1 MAAIKTQGTDLYTID
16 PDTGTLLDVGCITS
30 ISGIDTSIEQVE
42 TTCLNDNARSY
53 IAGLGTPGTA
63 TFGIQTD
70 PQNPNHIRLLELKN
84 AGTTLQWAI
93 GWSDGEAPPTVGPI
107 DSNGDYDFVL
117 PPTRS
122 WLTFEGYMNSYPF
135 EFALN
140 SVVTSNIGIQVSGD
154 PVLVPKSS
162 S

>member
-1 MAAIKTQGTDLYTID
+1 MSLRTQGTDLYAID
-16 PDTGTLLDVGCITS
+16 PDDGTILDVGCITS
-30 ISGIDTSIEQVE
+30 ISGVDTSIEQVE
-42 TTCLNDNARSY
+42 TTCLNDNARTY

-70 PQNPNHIRLLELKN
+70 PQNPVHVRLLELKN
-84 AGTTLQWAI
+84 AGTTMQWAI
-93 GWSDGEAPPTVGPI
+93 GWSDGETAPTVGV
-107 DSNGDYDFVL
+107 DNDFDL
-117 PPTRS
+117 PATRS

-154 PVLVPKSS
+154 PVLVPKSE
-162 S
+162 

>member
-1 MAAIKTQGTDLYTID
+1 MAAIKTQGTDLFTID

-84 AGTTLQWAI
+84 AGTTLQWAV
-93 GWSDGEAPPTVGPI
+93 GWSDGEAPPTVGT

>member
-1 MAAIKTQGTDLYTID
+1 MAAVKSQGTDLFAID
-16 PDTGTLLDVGCITS
+16 PEDGTILDVGCITS

-42 TTCLNDNARSY
+42 TTCLNDSARSY

-70 PQNPNHIRLLELKN
+70 PQDPVHVRLLELKN
-84 AGTTLQWAI
+84 AGATLQWAI
-93 GWSDGEAPPTVGPI
+93 GWSDGEDDPTVGV
-107 DSNGDYDFVL
+107 DDDFDL
-117 PPTRS
+117 PATRS

-140 SVVTSNIGIQVSGD
+140 AVVTSNIGIQVSGD
-154 PVLVPKSS
+154 PVLVPKSE
-162 S
+162 

>member
-1 MAAIKTQGTDLYTID
+1 MAAIKTQGTDLYAID
-16 PDTGTLLDVGCITS
+16 PDDGTILDVGCITS
-30 ISGIDTSIEQVE
+30 ISGVDTSIEQVE
-42 TTCLNDNARSY
+42 TTCLNDDARTY

-70 PQNPNHIRLLELKN
+70 PQDPVHVRLLELKN

-93 GWSDGEAPPTVGPI
+93 GWSDGEAEPTVGV
-107 DSNGDYDFVL
+107 DGDFDL
-117 PPTRS
+117 PATRS

-140 SVVTSNIGIQVSGD
+140 AVVTSNIGIQVSGD
-154 PVLVPKSS
+154 PVLVPKSE
-162 S
+162 

>member
-1 MAAIKTQGTDLYTID
+1 MSLRTQGTDLYTID
-16 PDTGTLLDVGCITS
+16 PDDGTIIDVGCITS
-30 ISGIDTSIEQVE
+30 ISGVDTSIEQVE
-42 TTCLNDNARSY
+42 TTCLNDDARTY

-70 PQNPNHIRLLELKN
+70 PKNPVHVRLLELKN

-93 GWSDGEAPPTVGPI
+93 GWSDGETAPTVGA
-107 DSNGDYDFVL
+107 DGDFDL
-117 PPTRS
+117 PATRS

-140 SVVTSNIGIQVSGD
+140 AVVTSNIGIQVSGD
-154 PVLVPKSS
+154 PVLVPKSA
-162 S
+162 

>member
-1 MAAIKTQGTDLYTID
+1 MAAIKTQGTDLYAID
-16 PDTGTLLDVGCITS
+16 PDDGTIIDVGCITS
-30 ISGIDTSIEQVE
+30 ISGVDTSIEQVE
-42 TTCLNDNARSY
+42 TTCLNDDARTY

-70 PQNPNHIRLLELKN
+70 PQDPVHVRLLELKN

-93 GWSDGEAPPTVGPI
+93 GWSDGETAPTVGV
-107 DSNGDYDFVL
+107 DGDFDF
-117 PPTRS
+117 PATRS

-140 SVVTSNIGIQVSGD
+140 AVVTSNIGIQVSGD
-154 PVLVPKSS
+154 PVLVPKSE
-162 S
+162 

>member
-1 MAAIKTQGTDLYTID
+1 MAAVKSQGTDLYAID
-16 PDTGTLLDVGCITS
+16 PDNDEVIDVGCITS

-42 TTCLNDNARSY
+42 TTCLNDTSRSY

-70 PQNPNHIRLLELKN
+70 PQDPVHVRLLELKN

-93 GWSDGEAPPTVGPI
+93 GWSDGTEPPTV
-107 DSNGDYDFVL
+107 DALDGDFEL
-117 PPTRS
+117 PASRS

-154 PVLVPKSS
+154 PVLVPKSE
-162 S
+162 

>member
-1 MAAIKTQGTDLYTID
+1 MSLRTQGTDLYAID
-16 PDTGTLLDVGCITS
+16 PDDGTILDVGCITS
-30 ISGIDTSIEQVE
+30 ISGVDTSIEQVE
-42 TTCLNDNARSY
+42 TTCLNDNARTY

-70 PQNPNHIRLLELKN
+70 PQNPVHVRLLELKN

-93 GWSDGEAPPTVGPI
+93 GWSDGEDAPTVGV
-107 DSNGDYDFVL
+107 DDDFDL
-117 PPTRS
+117 PATRS

-140 SVVTSNIGIQVSGD
+140 SVATSNIGIQVSGD
-154 PVLVPKSS
+154 PVLVPKSE
-162 S
+162 

>member
-1 MAAIKTQGTDLYTID
+1 MAAVKTQGTDLFAID
-16 PDTGTLLDVGCITS
+16 PDTGTLIDVGCITS

-42 TTCLNDNARSY
+42 TTCLNDTARSY

-70 PQNPNHIRLLELKN
+70 PQDQNHIRLLELKN
-84 AGTTLQWAI
+84 AGTTLKWAI
-93 GWSDGEAPPTVGPI
+93 GWSDGTAAPTVGA
-107 DSNGDYDFVL
+107 DSGGDDEFVL

-122 WLTFEGYMNSYPF
+122 WLTFEGYMNSFPF

-140 SVVTSNIGIQVSGD
+140 SVVASNVGIQVSGD

>member
-1 MAAIKTQGTDLYTID
+1 MAAIKSQGTDLFAID
-16 PDTGTLLDVGCITS
+16 PEDGTILDVGCITS

-42 TTCLNDNARSY
+42 TTCLNDSSRSY

-70 PQNPNHIRLLELKN
+70 PQDPVHVRLLELKN

-93 GWSDGEAPPTVGPI
+93 GWSDGTEPPTV
-107 DSNGDYDFVL
+107 DALDEDFDL
-117 PPTRS
+117 PDTRS

-140 SVVTSNIGIQVSGD
+140 AVVTSNIGIQVSGD
-154 PVLVPKSS
+154 PVLVPKSA
-162 S
+162 

>member
-1 MAAIKTQGTDLYTID
+1 MAAIKTQGTDLYAID
-16 PDTGTLLDVGCITS
+16 PDDGTIIDVGCITS
-30 ISGIDTSIEQVE
+30 ISGVDTSIEQVE
-42 TTCLNDNARSY
+42 TTCLNDDARTY

-70 PQNPNHIRLLELKN
+70 PQDPVHVRLLELKN

-93 GWSDGEAPPTVGPI
+93 GWSDGTEPPTV
-107 DSNGDYDFVL
+107 DALDDDFDL
-117 PPTRS
+117 PATRS

-140 SVVTSNIGIQVSGD
+140 AVVTSNIGIQVSGD
-154 PVLVPKSS
+154 PVLVPKT
-162 S
+162 

>member
-1 MAAIKTQGTDLYTID
+1 MAAIRTQGTDLYAID
-16 PDTGTLLDVGCITS
+16 PDDGTLIDVGCITS
-30 ISGIDTSIEQVE
+30 ISGVDTSIEQVE
-42 TTCLNDNARSY
+42 TTCLNDDARTY

-70 PQNPNHIRLLELKN
+70 PQDPVHVRLLELKN

-93 GWSDGEAPPTVGPI
+93 GWSDGEDAPTVGV
-107 DSNGDYDFVL
+107 DGDFDL
-117 PPTRS
+117 PATRS

-154 PVLVPKSS
+154 PVLVPKSA
-162 S
+162 

>member
-1 MAAIKTQGTDLYTID
+1 MAAVKTQGTDLYAID
-16 PDTGTLLDVGCITS
+16 PADGSLIDVGCITS

-42 TTCLNDNARSY
+42 TTCLNDAARSY

-70 PQNPNHIRLLELKN
+70 PQDPNHIRLLELKN
-84 AGTTLQWAI
+84 AGTTLEWAI
-93 GWSDGEAPPTVGPI
+93 GWSDGTDAPTVGT
-107 DSNGDYDFVL
+107 DSSGDDEFVL
-117 PPTRS
+117 PTTRS
-122 WLTFEGYMNSYPF
+122 WLIFEGYMNSFPF

-140 SVVTSNIGIQVSGD
+140 AVVASNVGIQVSGD

>member
-1 MAAIKTQGTDLYTID
+1 MAAIKTQGTDLFAID
-16 PDTGTLLDVGCITS
+16 PDDGTIIDVGCITS
-30 ISGIDTSIEQVE
+30 ISGVDTSIEQIE
-42 TTCLNDNARSY
+42 TTCLNDDARTY

-70 PQNPNHIRLLELKN
+70 PQDPVHVRLLELKN

-93 GWSDGEAPPTVGPI
+93 GWSDGETAPTVGV
-107 DSNGDYDFVL
+107 DGDFDL
-117 PPTRS
+117 PATRS

-154 PVLVPKSS
+154 PVLVPKSV
-162 S
+162 